1 MNIYDRSSVGGHIGK
16 LNALTSK
23 LISDCTRIALDCVD
37 FALEAVLG
45 TVEEPALTLP
55 QSLVIF

>member
-23 LISDCTRIALDCVD
+23 LISDCTWIAQTLDC
-37 FALEAVLG
+37 FGLR
-45 TVEEPALTLP
+45 TLDCP
-55 QSLVIF
+55 LLNTDVIFQIRL